1 MKIFI
6 NLRIA
11 IHSSAV
17 SDSIFCLWYA
27 ISMISSVILVIFRGV
42 QDFRSGRPLGYTI
55 HDTTTHVTRMNL

>member
-17 SDSIFCLWYA
+17 SDSMWYA